1 MELLEFMELVDLNGK
16 SESER
21 AKLICFYR
29 YQEFQEREFSMSVIS
44 ETLIQC
50 GFSAPNTSR
59 LKDKLLKGKDKSFI
73 LVKDDKNKIEFIPV
87 VVQSLVKELG
97 SAWNNTE
104 TIISGSE
111 LLDENKFIGKRQY
124 LDRLVKQ
131 INHTYA
137 NNCYDA
143 CAVLLRRL
151 FEVLLIMAYQHLGI
165 DNEIKDRAGNGYLML
180 EGIVNNAK
188 TNNTLK
194 MSRIKNEFDTF
205 RKVGNFSA
213 HNITYTAS
221 KKDIDDIKLDYRVML
236 EELYNKANL
245 M

>member
-1 MELLEFMELVDLNGK
+1 MELLKFMELVDLKNK
-16 SESER
+16 TEPER

-29 YQEFQEREFSMSVIS
+29 YQEFQERDFSMTTIS
-44 ETLIQC
+44 ETLVQC

-59 LKDKLLKGKDKSFI
+59 LKDKLLKGKDKAFM
-73 LVKDDKNKIEFIPV
+73 LAKNDKNRIEFIPV
-87 VVQSLVKELG
+87 AVQLLIKELG
-97 SAWNNTE
+97 SAWNNFE
-104 TIISGSE
+104 TIISESE
-111 LLDENKFIGKRQY
+111 LLDENKFTGKRQY

-131 INHTYA
+131 INNTYA

-151 FEVLLIMAYQHLGI
+151 FEVLLILAYQNLGI
-165 DNEIKDRAGNGYLML
+165 DDEIIDRTGKGYMML

-205 RKVGNFSA
+205 RKIGNFSA
-213 HNITYTAS
+213 HYITYTAG
-221 KKDIDDIKLDYRVML
+221 KKDIDDIRLEYRVML

-245 M
+245 L

>member
-1 MELLEFMELVDLNGK
+1 MELLEFMELVDLKGK
-16 SESER
+16 SEQER

-29 YQEFQEREFSMSVIS
+29 YQEFKERDFSMPTIS

-50 GFSAPNTSR
+50 GFSSPNTSR
-59 LKDKLLKGKDKSFI
+59 LKEKLVKGKGKAFV
-73 LVKDDKNKIEFIPV
+73 LVKNEKNRIQFIPV
-87 VVQSLVKELG
+87 VIQSLIKEFG
-97 SAWNNTE
+97 SAWSDTE
-104 TIISGSE
+104 TIISESE
-111 LLDENKFIGKRQY
+111 LLDENKFLGKRKY

-151 FEVLLIMAYQHLGI
+151 FEVLLIMSYQSLGI
-165 DNEIKDRAGNGYLML
+165 DDEIRDKSGNGYLML
-180 EGIVNNAK
+180 ESIVGNAK
-188 TNNTLK
+188 NNSTLK
-194 MSRIKNEFDTF
+194 LSRIKNEFDTF

-213 HNITYTAS
+213 HNITYTAG

>member
-16 SESER
+16 SEPER

-29 YQEFQEREFSMSVIS
+29 YQEFREREFSMSTIS

-59 LKDKLLKGKDKSFI
+59 LKNKLLKGKDKSFM
-73 LVKDDKNKIEFIPV
+73 LAKNDKNRIEFIPV

-97 SAWNNTE
+97 SAWNDTE

-111 LLDENKFIGKRQY
+111 LLDENKFTGKRQY

-131 INHTYA
+131 INHSYA

-165 DNEIKDRAGNGYLML
+165 DNEIKDKAGNGYLML

-213 HNITYTAS
+213 HNITYTAG